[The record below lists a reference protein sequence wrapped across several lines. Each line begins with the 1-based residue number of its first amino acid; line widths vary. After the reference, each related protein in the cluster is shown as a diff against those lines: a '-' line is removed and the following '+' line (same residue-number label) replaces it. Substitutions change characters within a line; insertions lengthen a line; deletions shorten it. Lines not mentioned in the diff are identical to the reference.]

1 MWLGPIA
8 GAVSTFGFGLLA
20 VRGIDR
26 PLLHG
31 TLIGVAVAMLDAVL
45 TLATGAQFIPV
56 FAASWAGKVIAGVA
70 AGSFAARR

>member
-1 MWLGPIA
+1 
-8 GAVSTFGFGLLA
+8 
-20 VRGIDR
+20 
-26 PLLHG
+26 
-31 TLIGVAVAMLDAVL
+31 MLDAVL